1 MNMNRGVKGSQ
12 IHYRDIASFL
22 VSTLLV
28 FLFSISVSAQSTT
41 FNHGVTATEVCSS
54 LLVNGDF
61 ESSGGW
67 VEYSKSGA
75 SLISSFPP
83 PSGAYHSGEYGAYL
97 GDYNSAFDYIAQA
110 IRVPTDATR
119 IQLTFWWQ
127 VESSESRVAVR
138 DVLTVTLDPPRGNPL
153 VTVYS
158 LDNRDQGAVW
168 KNTQIDLTPY
178 LSRLSGRTIY
188 LRFEARTDI
197 NLPTA
202 FYLDDIS
209 LNTCRATPTPTP
221 SPAPSVQYHY
231 FMPGIWH

>member
-1 MNMNRGVKGSQ
+1 MNMNCRIKGSQ
-12 IHYRDIASFL
+12 IHYRNIASFL
-22 VSTLLV
+22 MLMLLV
-28 FLFSISVSAQSTT
+28 SLFSISVSAQSKT

-83 PSGAYHSGEYGAYL
+83 PSGAYHSGEHGAYL
-97 GDYNSAFDYIAQA
+97 GDYNNALDYIAQA

-127 VESSESRVAVR
+127 VESNESRVAVR
-138 DVLTVTLDPPRGNPL
+138 DVLTVTLDAPIANPL
-153 VTVYS
+153 ITVYS
-158 LDNRDQGAVW
+158 LDNRDQGSVW
-168 KNTQIDLTPY
+168 KKTQVDLTPY

-188 LRFEARTDI
+188 LRFETRTDI

-209 LNTCRATPTPTP
+209 LNTCRTTSIPTP
-221 SPAPSVQYHY
+221 SPAPSVQYYY
-231 FMPGIWH
+231 FIPGIWH